1 MWSGIK
7 WLAGLFLGGLL
18 DILKWIAKAIAIIV
32 LLLCALF
39 ALGKVL
45 DAEYEEIKQQVI
57 NSLDTNP
64 LSKLSWKGLIQ
75 SGTDPPV
82 LYVEPIDIVPA
93 VGYQDPFGYQSSQI
107 YEGYLVPLRL

>member
-7 WLAGLFLGGLL
+7 WLAGLFLGGLI

-45 DAEYEEIKQQVI
+45 DAEYTELKQVVSDAI
-57 NSLDTNP
+57 DDNP
-64 LSKLSWKGLIQ
+64 LSRLSWKGLIQ
-75 SGTDPPV
+75 SGADPPV
-82 LYVEPIDIVPA
+82 MYLEPADIVPA
-93 VGYQDPFGYQSSQI
+93 SGYKDPFGYQSSQV